1 MWEENIDPLPPTCSP
16 TRDWTHNLGMCSEQ
30 ESSQQSFHLQDD
42 VPPNW
47 STLARAV
54 FWPFK
59 RTSVFLADSH
69 LSLVERI
76 PADFHSQML
85 CGHLF
90 PALVFWAREPGLGF
104 RFYTSQMEP
113 LQIRYLSESQ
123 PLPVGVGHPFS
134 HLHPSY
140 QFQSGIFHTS
150 LVIRLL
156 LS

>member
-90 PALVFWAREPGLGF
+90 PVLVLWAGEPSTGL
-104 RFYTSQMEP
+104 RRKLCLEIS
-113 LQIRYLSESQ
+113 LWNLSHQLWELGQ
-123 PLPVGVGHPFS
+123 PFS
-134 HLHPSY
+134 HLHTSY
-140 QFQSGIFHTS
+140 QYGTEGYGSFCKS
-150 LVIRLL
+150 LVIRFLF
-156 LS
+156 S